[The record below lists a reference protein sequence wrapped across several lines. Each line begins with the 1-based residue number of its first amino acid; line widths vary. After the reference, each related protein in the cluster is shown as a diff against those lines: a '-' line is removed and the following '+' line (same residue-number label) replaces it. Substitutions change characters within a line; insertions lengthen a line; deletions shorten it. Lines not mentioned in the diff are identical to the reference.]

1 MDEDIKSHGDQC
13 NCTYCD
19 KDTQKETESIF
30 KNQKFDELSDGMG
43 NIKPEVYTFAE
54 QSKDEVLKMFKAAN
68 KAESLFSKAYKLKR
82 EEEARLRQN
91 LGGELKVEDR
101 KQGCPL
107 LYEDAPACDDIKLSE
122 YKPLGSSSCR
132 DYSREDA
139 GTLAL
144 WRKLSGVRP
153 QENLEAAKKIPTI
166 MDTIL
171 MLCKRKFTSGL
182 TVEWSDEGWN
192 RCLVINNAKTKIRA
206 DDLVAAW
213 EGLKHVTDEDDAA
226 RIVSDVIVKKLERL
240 FI

>member
-1 MDEDIKSHGDQC
+1 MDEDIRSQHGDQC
-13 NCTYCD
+13 KCTYCD
-19 KDTQKETESIF
+19 RETQKETQSIL

-43 NIKPEVYTFAE
+43 NVKPEVYTFAE
-54 QSKDEVLKMFKAAN
+54 QSKDEVLKMFKAAD
-68 KAESLFSKAYKLKR
+68 KVESIFSKLKR
-82 EEEARLRQN
+82 GEERYKK
-91 LGGELKVEDR
+91 LGGELKTEDR
-101 KQGCPL
+101 ASGCGL
-107 LYEDAPACDDIKLSE
+107 LYDDAPACDDIKLSE
-122 YKPLGSSSCR
+122 YKQYNRVSCGYT
-132 DYSREDA
+132 DCSKEDA
-139 GTLAL
+139 STLAL

-192 RCLVINNAKTKIRA
+192 RCLVINNARTKIRA

-213 EGLKHVTDEDDAA
+213 EGLKNVTDEDDAA
-226 RIVSDVIVKKLERL
+226 RIVADVIVKKLERL